1 MPRQLDTKPDFAV
14 DFYLP
19 SPVASS
25 QPLRLPNGRW
35 ELGTSI
41 QTGNGQKF
49 GINGDLFARA
59 GHLCLIQSLVIS
71 G

>member
-1 MPRQLDTKPDFAV
+1 MLRQYIQSLCHLDAEPDFVV

-25 QPLRLPNGRW
+25 QPLRLLDGRW

-41 QTGNGQKF
+41 LMAMAK
-49 GINGDLFARA
+49 
-59 GHLCLIQSLVIS
+59 SSV
-71 G
+71 